1 MRFEGPALV
10 LEATGTWA
18 VDAGFVVTIDE
29 DGSMWLCDEAG
40 SMAHREAD
48 PDDPVRIEVFQHLFM
63 SIAQQMG
70 ETLRRTAMSTNIR
83 ERLDFSC
90 AVFDGEGRLVAN
102 APHIPVH
109 LGAMG
114 ETVRAVK
121 AAFPAPSPG
130 DAFVANDP
138 AAGGSH
144 LPDITVVTP
153 VHVEGRVRFFVASR
167 GHHADV
173 GGVVPGSMPP
183 SSTRLEE
190 EGILLPPAPL
200 VISGELEE
208 VALRER
214 LASGTFPARRID
226 ENIAD
231 LAAQAAANM
240 RGLELLGELC
250 ATHGADAV
258 SALMGSVQKTSA
270 RCVADAI
277 SRLGLG
283 TRSFRDALDDGSVIA
298 VHIDVDRAG
307 RLRIDFTG
315 SAPPHPRNLNAPRAV
330 VKAAVMYVLRA
341 LVEADIPLND
351 GFLQDVEI
359 RVDHPSILS
368 PPHGAAIVAGNVE
381 TSQRIVD
388 VLLGALGLAAAS
400 QGTMNNFAFGNERL
414 AFYETLA
421 GGAGAGPGFR
431 GAPGVHTHMTN
442 TRVTDAEVLEA
453 RYPVRVRVFGLR
465 RGSGGRGRWPGGDG
479 VVREVEFLEPM
490 HVSIV
495 SQRRVRAPFGLAG
508 GEDGA
513 RGRNFVAGREVGGN
527 FEGRVPALF
536 RVRIET
542 PGGGGYGS
550 IEGC

>member
-1 MRFEGPALV
+1 
-10 LEATGTWA
+10 
-18 VDAGFVVTIDE
+18 
-29 DGSMWLCDEAG
+29 
-40 SMAHREAD
+40 
-48 PDDPVRIEVFQHLFM
+48 
-63 SIAQQMG
+63 
-70 ETLRRTAMSTNIR
+70 
-83 ERLDFSC
+83 
-90 AVFDGEGRLVAN
+90 
-102 APHIPVH
+102 
-109 LGAMG
+109 
-114 ETVRAVK
+114 VK

-130 DAFVANDP
+130 DAFVTNDP

-173 GGVVPGSMPP
+173 GGIVPGSMPP
-183 SSTRLEE
+183 GSTRLEE

-200 VISGELEE
+200 VLSGEFQE
-208 VALRER
+208 VAVRER

-226 ENIAD
+226 ENVAD
-231 LAAQAAANM
+231 LAAQVAANT
-240 RGLELLGELC
+240 RGLELLGALC
-250 ATHGADAV
+250 ETHGAHAV
-258 SALMGSVQKTSA
+258 SALMGSVQRTSA

-277 SRLGLG
+277 SRLGQG

-298 VHIDVDRAG
+298 VHIDVERTG
-307 RLRIDFTG
+307 RVRVDFAG
-315 SAPPHPRNLNAPRAV
+315 SAPPHPGNLNAPRAV

-341 LVEADIPLND
+341 LVAKDIPLND

-527 FEGRVPALF
+527 FEGRVPALG

-550 IEGC
+550 IEDR